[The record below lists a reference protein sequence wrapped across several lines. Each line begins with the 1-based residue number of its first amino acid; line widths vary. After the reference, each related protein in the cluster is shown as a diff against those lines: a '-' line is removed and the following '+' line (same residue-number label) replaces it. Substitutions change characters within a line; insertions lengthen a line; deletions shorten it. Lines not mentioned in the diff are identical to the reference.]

1 MMSNQLVAILAV
13 LILGVAVLYSAVGHA
28 GASGYLAVMGL
39 LGVAPAVMKPTA
51 LVLNILVAVVTST
64 KFYRAG
70 HFSFRLFW
78 PFALASVPF
87 AFLGGALTL
96 PSHWYKV
103 AVGVLLLYS
112 AVQMFF
118 SRRAIAERASA
129 QPPLLVALGIGAVI
143 GLASGL
149 IGVGGGIFLSPILL
163 LAGWA
168 GVRETAAISALFILV
183 NSIAALLGHVTAVAG
198 LPSALP
204 LFALAALVGGWIGA
218 SYGSRRLPPTAFRQ
232 ALALVLV
239 IAGFKLMLL

>member
-1 MMSNQLVAILAV
+1 MSNQLVAVLAV

-39 LGVAPAVMKPTA
+39 LGVAPLVMKPTA
-51 LVLNILVAVVTST
+51 LVLNIFVAVVTST
-64 KFYRAG
+64 KFFRAG

-118 SRRAIAERASA
+118 TRRAIAEKASA
-129 QPPLLVALGIGAVI
+129 QPRLPAALAIGSVI
-143 GLASGL
+143 GLVSGL

-168 GVRETAAISALFILV
+168 GVREAAAVSALFILV

-198 LPSALP
+198 LPSVLP
-204 LFALAALVGGWIGA
+204 VFVVAAVTGGWIGA
-218 SYGSRRLPPTAFRQ
+218 SYGSRRLPPTALRQ

-239 IAGFKLMLL
+239 IAGVKLILV

>member
-1 MMSNQLVAILAV
+1 MSNQLVAIVTV
-13 LILGVAVLYSAVGHA
+13 LIFSVAILYSAVGHG

-96 PSHWYKV
+96 PGQWYKV
-103 AVGVLLLYS
+103 AVGVVLLYS

-118 SRRAIAERASA
+118 SSRAIAERASA
-129 QPPLLVALGIGAVI
+129 QPPLPVALGIGAVI
-143 GLASGL
+143 GLVSGL

-168 GVRETAAISALFILV
+168 GVRETAAVSALFILV

-198 LPSALP
+198 LPSVLP
-204 LFALAALVGGWIGA
+204 VFAGVAVAGGWIGA
-218 SYGSRRLPPTAFRQ
+218 SYGSRRLPPTALRQ